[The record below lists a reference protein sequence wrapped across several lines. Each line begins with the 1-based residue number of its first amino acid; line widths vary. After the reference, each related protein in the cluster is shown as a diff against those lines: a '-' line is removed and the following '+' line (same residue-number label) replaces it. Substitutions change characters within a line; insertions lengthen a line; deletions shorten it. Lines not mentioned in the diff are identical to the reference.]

1 MTNLDNSTCIWFE
14 SEHIEQ
20 WLQLNCAAAI
30 SSRPVKY
37 HHLSNLSDWLHAH
50 TGSAV
55 CQAASNDQGCH
66 NFPIVSF
73 YTIEGV
79 SVSSP
84 KLRDRCLLETL
95 TKYQF
100 WMFKTVPAA
109 APAKSYQPERHP
121 AQLRL
126 AQTLWEWLY
135 TVHAWYYVYA
145 QMVHCTRMVQWA
157 PTLWEWPY
165 ACAHGTPGFLLTESI
180 NFYESLNIRTI
191 PQYVGTHT
199 KYNCI
204 KTNPSCSGCYKL
216 FPPTSR

>member
-30 SSRPVKY
+30 SAELVKY

-66 NFPIVSF
+66 NFLIVSF
-73 YTIEGV
+73 YTIKRV
-79 SVSSP
+79 SVSNP
-84 KLRDRCLLETL
+84 KLRDRCLLDLLLNISFEC
-95 TKYQF
+95 
-100 WMFKTVPAA
+100 
-109 APAKSYQPERHP
+109 
-121 AQLRL
+121 LRL
-126 AQTLWEWLY
+126 CLLLLLSPTSLRDIRPSWDWHKHYENDCTLC
-135 TVHAWYYVYA
+135 T
-145 QMVHCTRMVQWA
+145 HCTIYMVQWA

-165 ACAHGTPGFLLTESI
+165 VCAHGTPGFLLTESI

-199 KYNCI
+199 QSI
-204 KTNPSCSGCYKL
+204 IASRQTPHVQVATNFFHQPVVVHY
-216 FPPTSR
+216 